1 MRFLSTFISCIL
13 AFLTLWYF
21 IPTEEECKIYD
32 TTLRLHVIANS
43 DSEEDQRVK
52 LLVRDAVLEHISA
65 YDSESKEEAIL
76 QISADMEE
84 IEKIAEDVLIS
95 NGMSGDVSIEIG
107 KEQYPVR
114 YYEDFSLPAGEYTSV
129 KIMIGDAEGQNWW
142 CVLFPPL
149 CTSFAVSS
157 DENEYVDVGLSK
169 DQYNM
174 ITGTDGSYRVKF
186 KLLEIAAGALG
197 VEY

>member
-1 MRFLSTFISCIL
+1 MRFLSTFAACIL

-21 IPTEEECKIYD
+21 IPTEEECEIYNS
-32 TTLRLHVIANS
+32 TLRLHVIANS

-52 LLVRDAVLEHISA
+52 LLVRDAVLDCISE
-65 YDSESKEEAIL
+65 YDARSKEEAVT
-76 QISADMEE
+76 QISAHRED
-84 IEKIAEDVLIS
+84 IEKVAEEVLLE
-95 NGMSGDVSIEIG
+95 NGMSGDVSLKIAQ
-107 KEQYPVR
+107 EQYPVR

-129 KIMIGDAEGQNWW
+129 MISIGDAKGQNWW

-149 CTSFAVSS
+149 CTSFAVGG
-157 DENEYVDVGLSK
+157 DDEYVDVGLSK

-174 ITGTDGSYRVKF
+174 ITGSNGSYKVKF

-197 VEY
+197 VDY

>member
-52 LLVRDAVLEHISA
+52 LLIRDAVLEHISA
-65 YDSESKEEAIL
+65 YDSKSKEEAIL
-76 QISADMEE
+76 QISANKDE
-84 IEKIAEDVLIS
+84 IEKIAEDVLVN
-95 NGMSGDVSIEIG
+95 NGMSGDVSIEIV

-129 KIMIGDAEGQNWW
+129 KIKIGDAKGQNWW

-149 CTSFAVSS
+149 CTSFAINA
-157 DENEYVDVGLSK
+157 DEDEYVNVGLSK

-174 ITGTDGSYRVKF
+174 ITGSDGRYRVKF